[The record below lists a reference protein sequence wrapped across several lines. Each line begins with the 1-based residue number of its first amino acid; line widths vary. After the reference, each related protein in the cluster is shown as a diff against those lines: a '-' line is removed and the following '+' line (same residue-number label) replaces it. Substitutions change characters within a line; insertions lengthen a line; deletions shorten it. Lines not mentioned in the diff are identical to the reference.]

1 MRAALA
7 ALSAMFFVFLIAH
20 PALCEPYFQQ
30 RERGWFWYEPF
41 PEPGDTTRLEGR
53 EGHMMTV
60 EQIRK
65 KGERLFETALL
76 FPTKRNVR
84 AYMEHQ
90 KRVLE
95 RSERFSRVW
104 KRVLW
109 ETPALDA
116 TVDHPVSAAGAE
128 ISRSLQKN
136 ARDAVIGRISRV
148 GKLVFFFRSD
158 CPFCRG
164 QAEVIKTLERR
175 HGIGVLAASLDGRG
189 LHPLYPSF
197 VNGAAQA
204 TRLGVERVPA
214 LFLFVPSRSKIARIG
229 TGYLTLGEIRRR
241 LHIVGEEILGEGHGA
256 EKDLFLLGGE
266 GK

>member
-1 MRAALA
+1 
-7 ALSAMFFVFLIAH
+7 MFFVFLAGRPGSLRALLSAEGKGVVLVRALSRARERN
-20 PALCEPYFQQ
+20 PALRAGE
-30 RERGWFWYEPF
+30 E
-41 PEPGDTTRLEGR
+41 
-53 EGHMMTV
+53 HMTV

-76 FPTKRNVR
+76 SPTRENVR

-95 RSERFSRVW
+95 RSEDASEQVW

-116 TVDHPVSAAGAE
+116 TVDYPVSAAGAE
-128 ISRSLQKN
+128 ISRNLQRS
-136 ARDAVIGRISRV
+136 ARDEVIERISRA

-175 HGIGVLAASLDGRG
+175 HGIGVLPASLDGRG
-189 LHPLYPSF
+189 LYPLLHELRSWRGAGNASGSQPGAGTFSF
-197 VNGAAQA
+197 C
-204 TRLGVERVPA
+204 PIA
-214 LFLFVPSRSKIARIG
+214 L
-229 TGYLTLGEIRRR
+229 
-241 LHIVGEEILGEGHGA
+241 
-256 EKDLFLLGGE
+256 
-266 GK
+266 